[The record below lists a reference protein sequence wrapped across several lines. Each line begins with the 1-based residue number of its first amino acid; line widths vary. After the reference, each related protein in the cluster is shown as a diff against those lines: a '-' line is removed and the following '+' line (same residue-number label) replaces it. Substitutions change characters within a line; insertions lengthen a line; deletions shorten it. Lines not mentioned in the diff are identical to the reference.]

1 MTILA
6 AIDEVEQSKAI
17 VSIAYDLA
25 VKYDD
30 TLIALHVVPEE
41 DFEAHK
47 NSLEGLPEFGDFSLD
62 QEHKSAAEFARRA
75 VEQTIEDVDE
85 DIIEPRGRVGDI
97 ADEILAEVARVEPR
111 FLVLGG
117 RRRSPVGKA
126 IFGSSTQK
134 ILLNADCPVVTKMG
148 GE

>member
-1 MTILA
+1 MPILA
-6 AIDEVEQSKAI
+6 AIDELERSEAI

-41 DFEAHK
+41 DFESHK
-47 NSLEGLPEFGDFSLD
+47 ESLEDLPEFGDFSLD
-62 QEHKSAAEFARRA
+62 QEHESAAEFARRA
-75 VEQTIEDVDE
+75 VEQTIAEVDD
-85 DIIEPRGRVGDI
+85 DIFEPRGRVGDI
-97 ADEILAEVARVEPR
+97 ADEILAETARVEPR
-111 FLVLGG
+111 FLVLSG

-134 ILLNADCPVVTKMG
+134 ILLNADCPVITKMSA
-148 GE
+148 